1 MSGGPGSGQR
11 EKVATDHA
19 KLWLGHLGADA
30 PSELQHLLDLMNAVK
45 PEAEPRQPLNLTKV
59 KTRDLPGII
68 LAEATKLSAANELHV
83 AANSVRGEIATGIH
97 VVLREHAV
105 EAHESSLQRFNSRAK
120 LYAKSAKQLKDRGT
134 IYAVDLL
141 DNPGQAQAYKQCV
154 QLAEKLDIELA
165 FASTLGNFAGLS
177 AEPTEY
183 EITTICD
190 PTPAQHAELV
200 RLVAG
205 SDKSTGSDHS
215 KLGVLHLGVVRSGLD
230 LELVSPAVARAREDA
245 IAAENRRQNS
255 LDGVA
260 MTPEALRPVQVL

>member
-105 EAHESSLQRFNSRAK
+105 EAHESSVQRFNSLAK
-120 LYAKSAKQLKDRGT
+120 LREVSGAAQGSGHHLRRRSTRQPR
-134 IYAVDLL
+134 
-141 DNPGQAQAYKQCV
+141 PG
-154 QLAEKLDIELA
+154 
-165 FASTLGNFAGLS
+165 
-177 AEPTEY
+177 
-183 EITTICD
+183 
-190 PTPAQHAELV
+190 
-200 RLVAG
+200 
-205 SDKSTGSDHS
+205 
-215 KLGVLHLGVVRSGLD
+215 SG
-230 LELVSPAVARAREDA
+230 
-245 IAAENRRQNS
+245 I
-255 LDGVA
+255 
-260 MTPEALRPVQVL
+260 